1 MRNILKVELGRHEM
15 DTWYFSPF
23 PPGACCWGFPK
34 SEDTVEA
41 RLLRL
46 FTQATSRKTDT
57 LFYPSQST
65 PLAKSCFSAS
75 SR

>member
-34 SEDTVEA
+34 S
-41 RLLRL
+41 
-46 FTQATSRKTDT
+46 DT
-57 LFYPSQST
+57 LFGPITTTVYSGHVT
-65 PLAKSCFSAS
+65 KD
-75 SR
+75 